1 MQSEIGDLCLN
12 CSNGLGQ
19 RRRWHPTPVL
29 LPGKS
34 HGRRSLRGC
43 GPWGIKESDTT
54 EWLHFH
60 FHALEK
66 EMATH
71 SSVLAWRIPGTG
83 EPGGLPS
90 MRSHRVGHDWSDLVA
105 AATAAMGLA
114 ILVISKLLWRRI
126 NIWISWWLYWLYG
139 SFKCWLHKLFGS
151 GAQLWKC
158 GRSSTCFSD
167 RWSNCCYRIKP
178 IWLVKGRIRN
188 QGGRMLLWVQIFLEK
203 N

>member
-1 MQSEIGDLCLN
+1 
-12 CSNGLGQ
+12 
-19 RRRWHPTPVL
+19 
-29 LPGKS
+29 
-34 HGRRSLRGC
+34 
-43 GPWGIKESDTT
+43 
-54 EWLHFH
+54 
-60 FHALEK
+60 
-66 EMATH
+66 MAPH
-71 SSVLAWRIPGTG
+71 SSTLAWKIPWTEEPERLRSMRYQRVGHDWVTSLSLSCIGEGNGNPLQCSCLIIPGTG

-139 SFKCWLHKLFGS
+139 SFKCWLHKLFGG